1 MSKQFSEMSMYNEM
15 SEFLKFAEEY
25 CDAWNLLHLGFN
37 INFQDARMSAQ
48 KASFLTL
55 IGDEH
60 RNGTVSS

>member
-1 MSKQFSEMSMYNEM
+1 MYNEM
-15 SEFLKFAEEY
+15 SESLKFAEEY

-37 INFQDARMSAQ
+37 IKFQDARISAQ

>member
-1 MSKQFSEMSMYNEM
+1 MYNEM

-37 INFQDARMSAQ
+37 INFQDARISAQ